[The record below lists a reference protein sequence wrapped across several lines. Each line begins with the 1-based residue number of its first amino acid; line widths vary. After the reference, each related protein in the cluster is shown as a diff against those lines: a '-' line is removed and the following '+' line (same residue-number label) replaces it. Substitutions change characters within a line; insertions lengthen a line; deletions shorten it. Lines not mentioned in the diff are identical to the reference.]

1 MTKAYEKL
9 QNGPQTGI
17 ARSELNY
24 EERANT
30 RVIDVRGT
38 TGLAQVNNP
47 GKFTNVLYLEGN
59 EEAAAELFADV
70 NDDLIDAVDL
80 SAKNVLQ
87 TSLPRP
93 MYDRILDASGR
104 RKIRKYSTVVFEGRE
119 DGTIWLID
127 RDRYETR
134 VDRRY
139 TTSETESARVPP
151 EISLEELY
159 EQQGSIITESDI
171 RSTAITGDVRQVLD
185 YYRVASGY
193 HCRPT
198 TTENNQLAIKKT
210 HNEERL

>member
-1 MTKAYEKL
+1 MTKAYKKL
-9 QNGPQTGI
+9 QTGPQTGI

-24 EERANT
+24 NERADA

-47 GKFTNVLYLEGN
+47 GKFTNVLYLEGD

-70 NDDLIDAVDL
+70 NADLIDALDL
-80 SAKNVLQ
+80 SAKNILQ
-87 TSLPRP
+87 TSVPRE
-93 MYDRILDASGR
+93 MYDLILSVSGR
-104 RKIRKYSTVVFEGRE
+104 REIRKYPTVVFEGRE

-139 TTSETESARVPP
+139 TTSETGSARVPP
-151 EISLEELY
+151 EVSLEYLY
-159 EQQGSIITESDI
+159 DQQESVIAESDLK
-171 RSTAITGDVRQVLD
+171 STAITGDVRQVLD

-193 HCRPT
+193 HCQPT
-198 TTENNQLAIKKT
+198 TVNNDQLAIKK
-210 HNEERL
+210 LS